1 MASAIS
7 PLRIVGLCC
16 LHLQGGRMFLPKD
29 VYLRPENMSTHFR
42 KIVLLIVT
50 AAKKIIFHSDILKKF
65 YYMLLTRVYSDP
77 IA

>member
-1 MASAIS
+1 
-7 PLRIVGLCC
+7 
-16 LHLQGGRMFLPKD
+16 MFLPKD